1 MTIATLF
8 FVTDERDHV
17 VVEIEKLDPSSPW
30 RTLVPTW
37 PTGSLFQPAGMALAD
52 DGRLIIV
59 DRGHHRL
66 VVFSADRLTASVLA
80 PDGDPI
86 GSLWEPTGIAVGAD
100 GSIFVAD
107 TGNHRLV
114 RCESMDAPAW
124 SAFGTAGAGF
134 GQFVAPTGVA
144 TDSSGRIVIAD
155 PGAGRVVRIDA
166 MGGSGWLELSL
177 PASTAVARPYGV
189 TAGLCGIL
197 IADPGTSRVLLWS
210 TDDANVESVRTVI
223 DGSDGTL
230 PTPITAVE
238 LFGELYVADL
248 VGVSIARFA
257 QDASGDWK
265 VDARLLGERGPFPSP
280 RFPRIGGFTAGA
292 KL

>member
-1 MTIATLF
+1 MSAAF
-8 FVTDERDHV
+8 FVTDCRDHV
-17 VVEIEKLDPSSPW
+17 VVEIDKLDPSSPW
-30 RTLVPTW
+30 RTLVPPW
-37 PTGSLFQPAGMALAD
+37 PAGSLFQPAGMVQTD
-52 DGRLIIV
+52 DGRLIVV

-66 VVFSADRLTASVLA
+66 VVFSADRSTASVLA

-114 RCESMDAPAW
+114 RCESVDAPAW
-124 SAFGTAGAGF
+124 SAFGTAGAGV
-134 GQFVAPTGVA
+134 GQFEAPTGVA

-177 PASTAVARPYGV
+177 PTSTAVARPYGV
-189 TAGLCGIL
+189 TAGLGGIL
-197 IADPGTSRVLLWS
+197 IADPGTSRVLLLLS
-210 TDDANVESVRTVI
+210 TDDMNVESVSTVI

-238 LFGELYVADL
+238 LFGALYVADL
-248 VGVSIARFA
+248 AGVSIARFA
-257 QDASGDWK
+257 QDASGGWK
-265 VDARLLGERGPFPSP
+265 VEGRLLGERGPFPSP
-280 RFPRIGGFTAGA
+280 RFPRIGGFTAGT
-292 KL
+292 KP